1 MASGDRQSEVID
13 LIVRQCGLA
22 REKVHL
28 SSRLLQDFDIE
39 GDDAVEFF
47 DSVHG
52 RFGTDLTVLYE
63 HWSEHFGSEGFSS
76 WNGLIFIPA
85 GLIAGVIAGA
95 AGLGNLAGFAIAV
108 VLIVACYWAILRWGP
123 PDTKTPVTV
132 GDVVAAV
139 EAGAWPARPQ
149 A

>member
-1 MASGDRQSEVID
+1 METRDLQSEVID
-13 LIVRQCGLA
+13 LIVQQCGLTP
-22 REKVHL
+22 EKIQL

-47 DSVHG
+47 DSVHE

-63 HWSEHFGSEGFSS
+63 HWSEHFGPEGFSV
-76 WNGLIFIPA
+76 WNGLIIIPA
-85 GLIAGVIAGA
+85 ALIAGVIAGA

-108 VLIVACYWAILRWGP
+108 ALIVACYWAIHRWGP
-123 PDTKTPVTV
+123 PDKRIPITV
-132 GDVVAAV
+132 EDVVAAV
-139 EAGAWPARPQ
+139 EAGAWPSRPQ